1 MNKEKNPRLNEL
13 EVSYCAPKALGTAEL
28 RKWSWATLVEKLGTP
43 LVDKL
48 TMEQYLTL
56 TPLQQLD
63 KKSAPGLFFGG
74 KCENERRQLPYIQSR
89 SVVTLDLDDDVDAV
103 WADLKANGRVA
114 GLAGLAHF
122 VHTTRKH
129 KSTKPR
135 IRIVVPL
142 LSDVSRDEYQPVAR
156 ALAEKVDSGMKAVA
170 RESFSVAQ
178 GMFFPSVCKGSDF
191 EVFTVDGEPYDSAS
205 ALAKYK
211 PGDASNWPKRP
222 GEEAIQTGGGSKI
235 AHPEEKKSV
244 APIITA
250 LHRSYSPQQ
259 FILTFL
265 DHVYKVGNNGRFIHV
280 KATGAPS
287 VRIYDDAF
295 VHSDHGTSDPAF
307 GQHNTFDL
315 GRIHLFGH
323 LDKDIDTKGMTPFE
337 WPSFKAMS
345 DWARK
350 DPQVIRE
357 LETVQME
364 VAEENARRLMD
375 LLGEADDDP
384 IDDDADTP
392 VDDDDLLG
400 VVPKKVKKKVK
411 SLEDV
416 LVRIRANINKAETL
430 DDLIRFV
437 EKVAALPTTEFK
449 ELHRGLVTADLQA
462 KMDSLGNKITKAE
475 AKAMLKPTIENLR
488 EQEKGKPLPDWLDGW
503 VFLVSEAKFMN
514 TETLEIAAREGFN
527 GRYAAEAAKY
537 FGMNDLGLTILQ
549 AHDAAL
555 SIFDIPKPYSMRFD
569 PNKESM
575 FEEEG
580 VLYVNSYR
588 APEFENDKYKGDKG
602 IKMLKRLLDDLF
614 PLREHQCLVLD
625 FMAHIVKNP
634 GKKLMYAML
643 IKGCQNEGKS
653 LFYNLIERMLG
664 VNNCSVV
671 GTNQIKE
678 RFNGW
683 AADKLLCMVEEV
695 RVNGREAHEI
705 LDSLKPLVTNRRVA
719 IEKKG
724 VESATMRNFCN
735 LYLATNYDDA
745 IPIDDGDT
753 RYMILF
759 TRFKTGA
766 EVEAW
771 RLGLVDEKDG
781 DYRSLLAD
789 EIDAHPLQFV
799 RFFENYVF
807 SEFYK
812 PNGRAPSTVF
822 RTSMIEDSKSDER
835 RLLEDTIEAGKFPLV
850 SNEILIWDHFKPEL
864 EVRGIGKGLRG
875 RGVSAFLS
883 SMGFLRAKD
892 TTRLVNSAL
901 CKIRVWTKCRTF
913 LRDDGVLSD
922 VGTAGFLAKWNK
934 VEFDPFDDDED
945 SLI

>member
-1 MNKEKNPRLNEL
+1 MNNEKNPRLNEL
-13 EVSYCAPKALGTAEL
+13 EVSYCSPKALGTAQL
-28 RKWSWATLVEKLGTP
+28 RKWSWDTIVEKLGAA

-48 TMEQYLTL
+48 TMEQYLAL
-56 TPLQQLD
+56 TPLQQLE

-74 KCENERRQLPYIQSR
+74 KCESERRQLPYIQSR

-103 WADLKANGRVA
+103 WADLTATGSVT
-114 GLAGLAHF
+114 GLAGITHF

-129 KSTKPR
+129 TATKPR

-142 LSDVSRDEYQPVAR
+142 LIDVSRDEYQPVAR

-191 EVFTVDGEPYDSAS
+191 KVFTADGEPYDPAP
-205 ALAKYK
+205 ALLKYK

-235 AHPEEKKSV
+235 AHPEEKKAV

-250 LHRSYSPQQ
+250 LHRAYSPQQ

-295 VHSDHGTSDPAF
+295 IHSDHGTSDPAF

-323 LDKDIDTKGMTPFE
+323 LDKDIDTKGMSPFE

-357 LETVQME
+357 LEAVQAE
-364 VAEENARRLMD
+364 VSEENARRLMD

-384 IDDDADTP
+384 IDEAEAP

-400 VVPKKVKKKVK
+400 APPKKVKKKVK
-411 SLEDV
+411 SLDDV
-416 LVRIRANINKAETL
+416 LARIRANIAKAETL
-430 DDLIRFV
+430 DDLMRFV

-475 AKAMLKPTIENLR
+475 AKAMLKPTIENLKD
-488 EQEKGKPLPDWLDGW
+488 QEKGKPTPDWLESW
-503 VFLVSEAKFMN
+503 VFLVDEAKFMN
-514 TETLEIAAREGFN
+514 TETLEVASREGFN
-527 GRYAAEAAKY
+527 GRFATDVADH

-575 FEEEG
+575 FEEDG
-580 VLYVNSYR
+580 VSFVNSYR
-588 APEFENDKYKGDKG
+588 APEFENDKYKGEKG
-602 IKMLKRLLDDLF
+602 VKMLKRLLADLF
-614 PLREHQCLVLD
+614 PDREHQCLVLD
-625 FMAHIVKNP
+625 FMAHIVKHP

-653 LFYNLIERMLG
+653 LFYNLMERMLG
-664 VNNCSVV
+664 VSNCSVV

-695 RVNGREAHEI
+695 RVSGREAHEI

-759 TRFKTGA
+759 TRFKTGV
-766 EVEAW
+766 EVETW
-771 RLGLVDEKDG
+771 RQDLIAEDDG
-781 DYRSLLAD
+781 DYRSMLAD
-789 EIDAHPLQFV
+789 EIEHHPLQFV

-812 PNGRAPSTVF
+812 PTGRAPATVF
-822 RTSMIEDSKSDER
+822 RSAMIEDAKTDER
-835 RLLEDTIEAGKFPLV
+835 RLLEDTIDAGTHPLV
-850 SNEILIWDHFKPEL
+850 SNEILVWDHFKSEL
-864 EVRGIGKGLRG
+864 DLKLMGKNLRG
-875 RGVSAFLS
+875 RGVSAFLGS
-883 SMGFLRAKD
+883 LGFMRVKD
-892 TTRLVNSAL
+892 TRRKMNGENV
-901 CKIRVWTKCRTF
+901 KIRIWTKRRDF
-913 LRDDGVLSD
+913 IRDDGILSSKGSD
-922 VGTAGFLAKWNK
+922 ALSLKWAK
-934 VEFDPFDDDED
+934 VEFDPFGDDDD
-945 SLI
+945 DLI